1 MHKHARP
8 KQSASFGGT
17 PSRFFERELAGE
29 DAPSVES
36 IRTLYDHATRVH
48 MRLPW
53 NHLLEENLVVFEQP
67 SLQQQCYCSVMGSL
81 GEMRMIQAY
90 IGPSSYFWFRKVHE
104 GQPVTMADFYAYQ
117 HSIFVQYI
125 PIQEVDGPDR
135 ELLQVMQHPLAKGTV
150 APVFRTIRPGYY
162 PWFVTENESQIL
174 ATALECV
181 LSVCDLMDKDPDL
194 DLWDLPDVY
203 PLVTL
208 GEAVDRHRKY
218 VVGEVKA
225 PRRSLTMPDP
235 AAPDAKRIQAIIDRK
250 LPSGLALEVD
260 HFYAPGMIGE
270 KHSRKACVRVA
281 LAIEAKS
288 ALALAPEV
296 GSPDESTG
304 EILQRVVLSAIEA
317 SGAIPTKIY
326 VRDREFKALL
336 APIARALGFEI
347 AVKKSL
353 PALDFAKS
361 EMETMMD
368 DSDF

>member
-8 KQSASFGGT
+8 KQSASFSDT

-29 DAPSVES
+29 DAPSLQS
-36 IRTLYDHATRVH
+36 MRALYEHATRIH

-53 NHLLEENLVVFEQP
+53 NHLEEDNLIVFEEP
-67 SLQQQCYCSVMGSL
+67 SLKQQCYCSVMGSL
-81 GEMRMIQAY
+81 GEMHMIQVY

-104 GQPVTMADFYAYQ
+104 GQPVTAADFYAYQ
-117 HSIFVQYI
+117 HSIFVQYL
-125 PIQEVDGPDR
+125 PIREVDSPDR
-135 ELLQVMQHPLAKGTV
+135 DLLQVMHHPLAKGTV

-208 GEAVDRHRKY
+208 GEAVDRRRKY
-218 VVGEVKA
+218 IVGEVKA
-225 PRRSLTMPDP
+225 PLRSLTMPEP
-235 AAPDAKRIQAIIDRK
+235 VAPDAKRIQAIIDRK

-260 HFYAPGMIGE
+260 HFYTPGMIGE

-296 GSPDESTG
+296 GPPDLSTG
-304 EILQRVVLSAIEA
+304 EILQRVILSAIEA
-317 SGAIPTKIY
+317 SGAIPSKIY
-326 VRDREFKALL
+326 VRDREYKALL
-336 APIARALGFEI
+336 APVARALGFEI
-347 AVKKSL
+347 TVKKSL

-368 DSDF
+368 S